1 MTHYWHA
8 EVRSL
13 VVPWISGIALS
24 TSPGKSFLMPRTSG
38 SRLLLAAFLCTAF
51 VACSDSTSAD
61 GDSIAVTKAPPAA
74 AVPGWPLH
82 DTIQI
87 RLVDGADAGKAGI
100 PVQWSVSKGGGT
112 VTPLGETT
120 DADGIAAALWT
131 LGPAPGINELQ
142 VSGGGLAASLQT
154 VGRAF
159 QAERVDAGY
168 GLGCGLVTGA
178 LWCWGKDSWV
188 HSAPAS
194 DRPDPFGYD
203 TTTSPGLVDDAHG
216 WIDLAVSD
224 DAVCVLDAQAMTW
237 CADADH
243 PTLAAV
249 PGLPAVRFITRAST
263 GNVRFCG
270 LTVADSTAWC
280 WGDASAAPTVPGS
293 SGLALMH
300 MGFSGAPFAC
310 GLRADGAAV
319 CWGPGPL
326 GDGTTASS
334 TSPVVVS
341 GDLQFYDV
349 AVGDGFACGLTGAGD
364 VWCWGKDWEDGLAGP
379 PDVLVPALA
388 ISGASQ
394 IAAND
399 NFAIALTGDGV
410 VVWQGAGFDAAPV
423 PGFTD
428 ISGLDGLT
436 VAAFALNSNTCLQ
449 LDDGQVY
456 CWDEMWDR
464 SSRLNYGL
472 YTPVQPVP

>member
-8 EVRSL
+8 VVRSL

-24 TSPGKSFLMPRTSG
+24 TSPGKSFLMPRTPG

-159 QAERVDAGY
+159 QAERVDAGSA
-168 GLGCGLVTGA
+168 LGCGLVAGA
-178 LWCWGKDSWV
+178 LWCWGNDAWV
-188 HSAPAS
+188 HSSPTS
-194 DRPDPFGYD
+194 DRPDSFGYD
-203 TTTSPGLVDDAHG
+203 STTSPGLLDDPHG
-216 WIDLAVSD
+216 LIDLAVSD
-224 DAVCVLDAQAMTW
+224 KSVCALDLQGSTW
-237 CADADH
+237 CADADN
-243 PTLAAV
+243 PTLAIVA
-249 PGLPAVRFITRAST
+249 GLPPIRVITRSS
-263 GNVRFCG
+263 GGGERFRG
-270 LTVADSTAWC
+270 LAVADSAAWC
-280 WGDASAAPTVPGS
+280 WKTPAPALIAGT
-293 SGLALMH
+293 SGLVTMH
-300 MGFSGAPFAC
+300 MILTSDGIFAC
-310 GLRADGAAV
+310 GLRADSLAV

-326 GDGTTASS
+326 GDGTTNSS
-334 TSPVVVS
+334 ATPVIVN
-341 GDLQFYDV
+341 GDHHFQDI
-349 AVGDGFACGLTGAGD
+349 AVGEKFACGLTAGGE
-364 VWCWGKDWEDGLAGP
+364 VWCWGKDWEDGLQGP
-379 PDVLVPALA
+379 PDMLEPVLATG
-388 ISGASQ
+388 GASEL
-394 IAAND
+394 AANW
-399 NFAIALTGDGV
+399 NFAIALTGTGV
-410 VVWQGAGFDAAPV
+410 VAWQGAGFDDAPV

-464 SSRLNYGL
+464 SSRLNDGL